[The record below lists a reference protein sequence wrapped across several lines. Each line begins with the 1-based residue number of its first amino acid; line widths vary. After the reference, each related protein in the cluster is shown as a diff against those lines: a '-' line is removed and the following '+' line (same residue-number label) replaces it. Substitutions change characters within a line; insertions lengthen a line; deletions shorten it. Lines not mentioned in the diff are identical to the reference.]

1 MQYLMTRAAG
11 AAAPGGFSSLQEA
24 MTAAGHPD
32 PADWDL
38 TAGYPDRISARRP
51 RPPGRGAGGSA
62 ARCCRIDAP
71 GVAHEL
77 VDAVCDQG
85 RAGRAWSRNDMVI
98 ISAVVAYFLC
108 SDSFLPAMQAWQA
121 AARIAGHFAAAGEV
135 ARTRIVAAIL
145 AGYGSSCPGCSPAA
159 AEIIAGQLTG
169 RLRDAGVVVYDDR
182 PADDSLREMVEPAAA
197 AYRLYQGRTGR
208 RGARRSSRARE
219 YGTLGDAMA
228 ASGHP
233 GFGDWQVRAGD
244 PGRIFQAAGRPR
256 SGLRGRDRR
265 GWVIEA
271 PGVARQYADAC
282 PDEVRMNRRWTAAS
296 DRIISSVGPAARA
309 AGFGSGCW
317 VLPPRSAARAGARLA
332 AQHATGAL
340 TATGIFTV
348 IAEEYSRIGIVPP
361 PRVADEVTTNVAAR
375 LALAQ
380 VAVREDRPAGS
391 SLPGDSRGGSWPC
404 PAWLAGQPPPVRRPP
419 AGGHAGPI
427 ARCLDGI
434 FWRLT
439 ARPGCLVPAPA
450 RSCLRPATLRCLISC
465 WILPLSIPAAAALA
479 FCSLPGWPDWIALVL
494 LGGAIQPS
502 AHVSRA
508 RRLPFTDP
516 AANTGGN

>member
-11 AAAPGGFSSLQEA
+11 AAAPGGFSCLQEA

-32 PADWDL
+32 PADWEL
-38 TAGYPDRISARRP
+38 TAGYPGRISARRP
-51 RPPGRGAGGSA
+51 GTPGRHAAGSA
-62 ARCCRIDAP
+62 AWCCRIDAP

-85 RAGRAWSRNDMVI
+85 RDGRAWSRNDLVI

-121 AARIAGHFAAAGEV
+121 AARIAGHFTAAGEV

-145 AGYGSSCPGCSPAA
+145 AGYGSSWHDCSPAA
-159 AEIIAGQLTG
+159 AGVIAGQLTG
-169 RLRDAGVVVYDDR
+169 RLRDVGVVVYDDR

-197 AYRLYQGRTGR
+197 IYRLYRGRAVR
-208 RGARRSSRARE
+208 RGARRSGPACE
-219 YGTLGDAMA
+219 YGTLSEAMA
-228 ASGHP
+228 AAGHS

-244 PGRIFQAAGRPR
+244 PGRIFLARER
-256 SGLRGRDRR
+256 RR
-265 GWVIEA
+265 GHGRRGCVIEA
-271 PGVARQYADAC
+271 PGIARQYGEAC
-282 PDEVRMNRRWTAAS
+282 PDEVRMNRRWSAAS
-296 DRIISSVGPAARA
+296 DHIMSSVEPAARA
-309 AGFGSGCW
+309 AGSGCW
-317 VLPPRSAARAGARLA
+317 VLPPRSAARAAARLA
-332 AQHATGAL
+332 AQHATGTL

-348 IAEEYSRIGIVPP
+348 LAEEYSRIGMVPP
-361 PRVADEVTTNVAAR
+361 PDVADEVTTRIAAR
-375 LALAQ
+375 LALAR
-380 VAVREDRPAGS
+380 VAVCEDRTAGS
-391 SLPGDSRGGSWPC
+391 SL
-404 PAWLAGQPPPVRRPP
+404 AGQPVISRHH
-419 AGGHAGPI
+419 ASGHAGPI

-439 ARPGCLVPAPA
+439 APPGCLVPAPA